1 MVNSSIPLTRQRA
14 GGLAAFVCAL
24 CYVVGLVMIM
34 AVMPDI
40 NTDAD
45 ERLNAIL
52 GHSRLIQLW
61 YLIIFVLFGIALLVL
76 NRSLYQPAYQQSGHF
91 QLLGALL
98 GYMWAAYVFASG
110 LIAVLTVQYLIMQ
123 PVEQVER
130 IWPAIF
136 AIQMGLGDGVEWV
149 GGIWML
155 MVNMS
160 MQRYNMAPKM
170 VVSFGMMVGAIG
182 ALTLVPAL
190 AIAGL
195 IFGLLQIVWFCWLGS
210 LLLRGKL
217 QSHSAYTASSSAM
230 RGVNTTR

>member
-1 MVNSSIPLTRQRA
+1 
-14 GGLAAFVCAL
+14 
-24 CYVVGLVMIM
+24 
-34 AVMPDI
+34 
-40 NTDAD
+40 
-45 ERLNAIL
+45 
-52 GHSRLIQLW
+52 
-61 YLIIFVLFGIALLVL
+61 VLFGIALLVL

-155 MVNMS
+155 MVNIS

-217 QSHSAYTASSSAM
+217 QSHTASSSAM